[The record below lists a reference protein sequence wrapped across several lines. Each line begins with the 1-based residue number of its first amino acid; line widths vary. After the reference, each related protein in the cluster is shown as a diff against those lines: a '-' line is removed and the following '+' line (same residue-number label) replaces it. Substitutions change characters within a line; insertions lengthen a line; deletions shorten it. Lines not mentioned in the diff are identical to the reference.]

1 MTTAAVVPSAR
12 RITWLRRRRA
22 LAQSWRDY
30 RRSPAGMI
38 GLVALVVIVGFSLA
52 APLIATHAA
61 LQPINDLAF
70 PTWASPAQHGLLGT
84 DIEGR
89 PIWDQLVYGS
99 RISLTI
105 GLAATI
111 ISMGIGSLVGIIAG
125 FYGGWLEATLMRIT
139 EWFLVIPFL
148 PLAIVLA
155 KVLGPN
161 VRNVIFVIGITSW
174 PGTARV
180 IRAQVLT
187 LKERLYVERS
197 RALGAS
203 NSHVMLR
210 HIVPNVS
217 PLILA
222 NTTLTVPVAILS
234 ESTLS
239 FLGLGDQQRP
249 SWGRMLDEAFSS
261 GALGRNAWWW
271 YLPPGVGIVLVVLAF
286 TLVGHA
292 LEEVLDPRLRE
303 RSS

>member
-1 MTTAAVVPSAR
+1 MSVTAVVPSAR
-12 RITWLRRRRA
+12 RIAWLRRRRA
-22 LAQSWRDY
+22 FAQSWRDY
-30 RRSPAGMI
+30 RHSRAGMI
-38 GLVALVVIVGFSLA
+38 GLVALIVIVGLSIA
-52 APLIATHAA
+52 APLIAEHSA
-61 LQPINDLAF
+61 LQPINDTSF
-70 PTWASPAQHGLLGT
+70 PLWASPSQHGPLGT
-84 DIEGR
+84 DSEGR

-99 RISLTI
+99 RISLLI

-111 ISMGIGSLVGIIAG
+111 ISMVIGSVVGIVAG
-125 FYGGWLEATLMRIT
+125 FYGGKLESILMRIT

-203 NSHVMLR
+203 NRHVMLR

-222 NTTLTVPVAILS
+222 NTTLTVPIAILS

-249 SWGRMLDEAFSS
+249 SWGRMLDDAFSS

-271 YLPPGVGIVLVVLAF
+271 YLPPGIGIVFVVLAF

-303 RSS
+303 GSS